1 MSNQTP
7 GQEAAAEARAA
18 CNNLT
23 QDEKV
28 RLAGVAYPALRAN
41 HPLDAFDESEH
52 EAVIKY
58 LQPIVSTGEE
68 TQEQLDTLRYMET
81 AGIAIKEREMIRSQ
95 RDRAISIADEAL
107 ANGHAY
113 HCTFE
118 EGRYRCRCGVL
129 QMQEELRKLRS
140 EI

>member
-1 MSNQTP
+1 MSDKTP

-23 QDEKV
+23 QDEK
-28 RLAGVAYPALRAN
+28 G
-41 HPLDAFDESEH
+41 E
-52 EAVIKY
+52 
-58 LQPIVSTGEE
+58 LQ
-68 TQEQLDTLRYMET
+68 LKALRYMET

-107 ANGHAY
+107 ANGHAS
-113 HCTFE
+113 HCTFG

-129 QMQEELRKLRS
+129 ELQEELRKLRS

>member
-1 MSNQTP
+1 MSNQTT

-18 CNNLT
+18 CNNLSPE
-23 QDEKV
+23 EKSKLTDV
-28 RLAGVAYPALRAN
+28 AMTAIHERDRLRP
-41 HPLDAFDESEH
+41 
-52 EAVIKY
+52 
-58 LQPIVSTGEE
+58 
-68 TQEQLDTLRYMET
+68 
-81 AGIAIKEREMIRSQ
+81 Q

-107 ANGHAY
+107 ANGHAS

-129 QMQEELRKLRS
+129 QLQEELRKLRS